1 MSTVYAV
8 CHFNA
13 ASIRGE
19 DITTITIMFITKKE
33 RGKKALNTRK
43 SINERLKNFK

>member
-8 CHFNA
+8 CRLNA

-19 DITTITIMFITKKE
+19 DITAITIMFITKKE
-33 RGKKALNTRK
+33 RDKKSQNTRK
-43 SINERLKNFK
+43 SINERLKKFK

>member
-8 CHFNA
+8 CRLNA

-19 DITTITIMFITKKE
+19 DIATITIMFITKKE
-33 RGKKALNTRK
+33 RGKEAQNERK
-43 SINERLKNFK
+43 TINERLKNFK